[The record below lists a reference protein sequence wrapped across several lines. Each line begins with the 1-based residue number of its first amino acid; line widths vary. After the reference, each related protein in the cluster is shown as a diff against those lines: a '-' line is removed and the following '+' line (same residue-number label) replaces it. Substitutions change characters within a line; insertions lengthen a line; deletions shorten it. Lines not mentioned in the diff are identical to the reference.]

1 MGLFG
6 FNYSKP
12 GPGVDK
18 DAPKKKGIF
27 LYFELYF
34 RKFWK
39 IIQANM
45 LYFLASLPLL
55 IIFALF
61 APFPAEGVAQALFP
75 PEELTPELVAN
86 IELMFRLFFA
96 VAAVGLCGS
105 GPASAAFAYILRCIT
120 REQHSWIW
128 TDFKEKFKENFKQ
141 GMIVT
146 VVNVVVLFV
155 CFTAINFYHVM
166 YTTQQYE
173 MGGVWL
179 FLMALMCIFLCIFV
193 FMHFYIYQLMVT
205 FENKT
210 MQLYKNAAIFAL
222 AFLPMNV
229 FFALLFIVL
238 TFIVFTTLTPP
249 FALIIAFLL
258 WMGIVRFPIEF
269 YATRTIQ
276 RKILDHYPAEAQ
288 DRSGE

>member
-27 LYFELYF
+27 LYFELFF

-39 IIQANM
+39 LIQANM

-55 IIFALF
+55 VIFAVF
-61 APFPAEGVAQALFP
+61 APFPAGSIVSALYAE
-75 PEELTPELVAN
+75 EELTPELAAN
-86 IELMFRLFFA
+86 IEIMFRLFFS

-105 GPASAAFAYILRCIT
+105 GPASASFAYILRCFT

-146 VVNVVVLFV
+146 IVNVVVLYAG
-155 CFTAINFYHVM
+155 FTAIQFYYSMHINNV
-166 YTTQQYE
+166 YE
-173 MGGVWL
+173 MGTLWL
-179 FLMALMCIFLCIFV
+179 FLMALMCVLLVIFV

-210 MQLYKNAAIFAL
+210 VQLYKNALIFAL

-229 FFALLFIVL
+229 LFAGLFIVL

-249 FALIIAFLL
+249 FAILIAFLL

-269 YATRTIQ
+269 YAARTIQ
-276 RKILDHYPAEAQ
+276 RKILDQQPLSTQ
-288 DRSGE
+288 NRSEE